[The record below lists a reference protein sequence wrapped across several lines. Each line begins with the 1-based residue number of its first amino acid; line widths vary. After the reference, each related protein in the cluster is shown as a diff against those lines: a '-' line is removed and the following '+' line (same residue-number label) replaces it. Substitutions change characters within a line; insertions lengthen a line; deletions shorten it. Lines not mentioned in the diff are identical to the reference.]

1 MIILYLKLIWSK
13 FSSKLLKMKTGLLV
27 KTDFFSDVI
36 FKTSNLKLNSNI
48 SMGEK
53 KGFFFLEKKEKYF
66 FFIL

>member
-1 MIILYLKLIWSK
+1 
-13 FSSKLLKMKTGLLV
+13 MKTGLLV

-53 KGFFFLEKKEKYF
+53 RDFFFLKRRRNIFFLFCERGYKLYVNTGKKGGKQ
-66 FFIL
+66 I